1 MGRVSDYVP
10 CSVTHS
16 LRVKSVPVV
25 IERRRVVATGVSP
38 CAVGAA
44 RARRREGLLNLS
56 YCTVTIT
63 EGWLAPSF
71 HEAGRERALLWC
83 SRCARHV

>member
-38 CAVGAA
+38 CAVRGSGA
-44 RARRREGLLNLS
+44 
-56 YCTVTIT
+56 
-63 EGWLAPSF
+63 
-71 HEAGRERALLWC
+71 EAGGVTESVTRYCDNYGGVAC
-83 SRCARHV
+83 SELS

>member
-38 CAVGAA
+38 CAA
-44 RARRREGLLNLS
+44 RARRREGLLNQLLYCDNYGGVACSELS
-56 YCTVTIT
+56 
-63 EGWLAPSF
+63 
-71 HEAGRERALLWC
+71 
-83 SRCARHV
+83 